1 MSQVFR
7 IISKLEIKD
16 HNLVK
21 GVGLEGLRALGIA
34 EKFAHFY
41 YDQNI
46 DEIFYQDVVAS
57 LYGQNNLLELIKSTA
72 KNIFVPLTVGG
83 GIRTINDI
91 YNILNSGADRICIN
105 SAFIKNKDFIKKA
118 VKEFGSSTV
127 CANIEAVKLENEYYC
142 FYENG
147 RSNSGIKVSDWIE
160 TLEENL
166 IGEIFLTFVDFDGR
180 GIGADDEL
188 ISKIKEKAKVPIIY
202 SGGIGKV
209 DHIIS
214 LKKKFRN
221 LSGICLASLLHYN
234 SFKNDFFLDKIKLDK
249 GNFSFFKN
257 NNNFLNFEKTSIKD
271 LKFKLSNEGIKV
283 RL

>member
-1 MSQVFR
+1 MF
-7 IISKLEIKD
+7 L
-16 HNLVK
+16 
-21 GVGLEGLRALGIA
+21 
-34 EKFAHFY
+34 
-41 YDQNI
+41 
-46 DEIFYQDVVAS
+46 
-57 LYGQNNLLELIKSTA
+57 
-72 KNIFVPLTVGG
+72 
-83 GIRTINDI
+83 
-91 YNILNSGADRICIN
+91 
-105 SAFIKNKDFIKKA
+105 
-118 VKEFGSSTV
+118 
-127 CANIEAVKLENEYYC
+127 
-142 FYENG
+142 
-147 RSNSGIKVSDWIE
+147 
-160 TLEENL
+160 
-166 IGEIFLTFVDFDGR
+166 IFLTFVDSDGR

-214 LKKKFRN
+214 LKEKFKD

-271 LKFKLSNEGIKV
+271 LKLKLSNEGIKV